1 MNIVTMAASY
11 LTPMIIDKIAS
22 SLGITSPLAAKAI
35 GAILPTI
42 LAGILR
48 ASSKPDGLGALTKA
62 LGQQDPG
69 LIGNLGNLIGGSG
82 QGALIN
88 SGNSAL
94 GALLGPSAAGSI
106 AGAVSKF
113 AGIGD
118 APAKSLIGMLSPV
131 ALGTLGKQ
139 QKDAGLDA
147 AGLARMLMGQ
157 KENIQ
162 AAIPAGFSDLLKGSG
177 LLDSLGTPAMAQ
189 TSSSSSSS
197 TSSAASRPAAT
208 SSTIEPVRVAPG
220 SSGSSW
226 LPWVAGLGLLALA
239 GWYIAAP
246 ATRQVNFPVA
256 PKITAGSQDVGAQ
269 LGSVVE
275 GLRGTLSGL
284 KDEASAKAALPR
296 LQDTAKQ
303 LETINGLRGG
313 LPADGKSALA
323 GYAGS
328 LLPLLRPLIEK
339 ALATAGVG
347 AIAKPVLDQILN
359 RIEAMSKA

>member
-1 MNIVTMAASY
+1 M
-11 LTPMIIDKIAS
+11 
-22 SLGITSPLAAKAI
+22 
-35 GAILPTI
+35 
-42 LAGILR
+42 
-48 ASSKPDGLGALTKA
+48 
-62 LGQQDPG
+62 
-69 LIGNLGNLIGGSG
+69 
-82 QGALIN
+82 
-88 SGNSAL
+88 
-94 GALLGPSAAGSI
+94 
-106 AGAVSKF
+106 
-113 AGIGD
+113 
-118 APAKSLIGMLSPV
+118 
-131 ALGTLGKQ
+131 
-139 QKDAGLDA
+139 
-147 AGLARMLMGQ
+147 
-157 KENIQ
+157 
-162 AAIPAGFSDLLKGSG
+162 
-177 LLDSLGTPAMAQ
+177 
-189 TSSSSSSS
+189 
-197 TSSAASRPAAT
+197 
-208 SSTIEPVRVAPG
+208 RVAPS
-220 SSGSSW
+220 SSGSGW